1 MGNFVEKI
9 CKCIL
14 FAVRDKFSDCFEVNL
29 PLSLELKVSVNKNH
43 LIIFVPNDSNRRI
56 MRAF

>member
-14 FAVRDKFSDCFEVNL
+14 SLVRDKFSDCFEVNL
-29 PLSLELKVSVNKNH
+29 PLSLELKVSVNKTH
-43 LIIFVPNDSNRRI
+43 LIIFVPNDLNCRI